1 MKSKIGIIIG
11 REFNE
16 RVRKKSFIITTL
28 LTPLLIIGLMV
39 APTLMMTY
47 SGSDLKKIA
56 VVDDSGIIAPQLYS
70 NEEIEFEQL
79 QLPIETVRKLPEDAY
94 FAILHIGNDIMSN
107 PTAARLY
114 TDTSVGMGLE
124 TGICSQIEA
133 IVEAEKLKSYN
144 IENIQQILAQ
154 IETKISLQTF
164 KSDSSEESDKE
175 SSGDMATSSIVA
187 TVIAYIL
194 SFMLYMF
201 LIIYGA
207 MVMQSVIEEK
217 NNRVLEV
224 MVSSVRPFQ
233 MMLGKILGVASV
245 AVVQILTWL
254 VIILIAGYFLVPSLL
269 PEEITAAIA
278 MMQQGTPAGVA
289 APDADIDLLQALLTL
304 TDIGY
309 ILKIF
314 ATLLLFMVGGFLLY
328 AAMFAAVGSSVDN
341 PQDAQQ
347 LQLPITL
354 PIILSLI
361 IMINVIYDPTSEVAF
376 WFSMIPLTSPIVMM
390 ARIPYDIPM
399 WEIIVSLVLLYITF
413 AVTVWGAAKIY
424 RVGILM
430 HGKKPTLKELW
441 RWMRYKY

>member
-1 MKSKIGIIIG
+1 
-11 REFNE
+11 
-16 RVRKKSFIITTL
+16 
-28 LTPLLIIGLMV
+28 
-39 APTLMMTY
+39 
-47 SGSDLKKIA
+47 
-56 VVDDSGIIAPQLYS
+56 
-70 NEEIEFEQL
+70 
-79 QLPIETVRKLPEDAY
+79 
-94 FAILHIGNDIMSN
+94 
-107 PTAARLY
+107 
-114 TDTSVGMGLE
+114 
-124 TGICSQIEA
+124 
-133 IVEAEKLKSYN
+133 
-144 IENIQQILAQ
+144 
-154 IETKISLQTF
+154 
-164 KSDSSEESDKE
+164 
-175 SSGDMATSSIVA
+175 
-187 TVIAYIL
+187 
-194 SFMLYMF
+194 MF

-254 VIILIAGYFLVPSLL
+254 VIILIAGYFLVPALL
-269 PEEITAAIA
+269 PEDITAAIA
-278 MMQQGTPAGVA
+278 MMQQGASAGVA
-289 APDADIDLLQALLTL
+289 APDADVDLLQALLTL

-309 ILKIF
+309 IAKIF

-354 PIILSLI
+354 PIILALI
-361 IMINVIYDPTSEVAF
+361 IMINVIYDPTSEIAF

-390 ARIPYDIPM
+390 ARIPYDIPT
-399 WEIIVSLVLLYITF
+399 WEIIVSLVLLYATF

>member
-1 MKSKIGIIIG
+1 MKNKIGIIIG

-47 SGSDLKKIA
+47 SGSETKKIA

-70 NEEIEFEQL
+70 NEEVQFEHL
-79 QLPIETVRKLPEDAY
+79 QLPIETVRQLPPEAY
-94 FAILHIGNDIMSN
+94 FAILHICNDIMSN

-124 TGICSQIEA
+124 TGICSQIES
-133 IVEAEKLKSYN
+133 IIEAEKLKSYN

-154 IETKISLQTF
+154 IETKVSLQTF
-164 KSDSSEESDKE
+164 KSSADQEKEES
-175 SSGDMATSSIVA
+175 ATSSIVA

-254 VIILIAGYFLVPSLL
+254 VIILVAGAFLVPALL
-269 PEEITAAIA
+269 PEDITAAIA
-278 MMQQGTPAGVA
+278 MMQQGASAGVA
-289 APDADIDLLQALLTL
+289 APDADVDLLQALLTL

-309 ILKIF
+309 IAKIF

-354 PIILSLI
+354 PIILALI
-361 IMINVIYDPTSEVAF
+361 IMINVIYDPTSEIAF
-376 WFSMIPLTSPIVMM
+376 WFSMIPFTSPIVMM

-399 WEIIVSLVLLYITF
+399 WEIIVSLILLYATF

>member
-1 MKSKIGIIIG
+1 MKNKIGIIIG

-47 SGSDLKKIA
+47 SGSETKKIA

-70 NEEIEFEQL
+70 NEEVQFEHL
-79 QLPIETVRKLPEDAY
+79 QLPIETVRQLPPEAY
-94 FAILHIGNDIMSN
+94 FAILHICNDIMSN

-124 TGICSQIEA
+124 TGICSQIES
-133 IVEAEKLKSYN
+133 IIEAEKLKSYN

-154 IETKISLQTF
+154 IETKVSLQTF
-164 KSDSSEESDKE
+164 KSSADQEKEES
-175 SSGDMATSSIVA
+175 ATSSIVA

-254 VIILIAGYFLVPSLL
+254 VIILVAGAFLVPALL
-269 PEEITAAIA
+269 PEDITTAIA
-278 MMQQGTPAGVA
+278 MMQQGASAGVA
-289 APDADIDLLQALLTL
+289 APDADVDLLQALLTL

-309 ILKIF
+309 IAKIF

-354 PIILSLI
+354 PIILALI
-361 IMINVIYDPTSEVAF
+361 IMINVIYDPTSEIAF
-376 WFSMIPLTSPIVMM
+376 WFSMIPFTSPIVMM

-399 WEIIVSLVLLYITF
+399 WEIIVSLILLYATF

>member
-1 MKSKIGIIIG
+1 MKNKIGIIIG

-39 APTLMMTY
+39 APTLLMTY
-47 SGSDLKKIA
+47 SSSETKKIA

-70 NEEIEFEQL
+70 NEEVQFEHL
-79 QLPIETVRKLPEDAY
+79 QLPIETVRQLSPETY
-94 FAILHIGNDIMSN
+94 FAILHICNDIMSN

-124 TGICSQIEA
+124 TGICSQIES
-133 IVEAEKLKSYN
+133 IIEAEKLKSYN

-154 IETKISLQTF
+154 IETKVSLQTF
-164 KSDSSEESDKE
+164 KSSADQEKEES
-175 SSGDMATSSIVA
+175 ATSSIVA

-254 VIILIAGYFLVPSLL
+254 VIILIAGAFLVPALL
-269 PEEITAAIA
+269 PEDITAAIA
-278 MMQQGTPAGVA
+278 MMQQGASAGVA
-289 APDADIDLLQALLTL
+289 APDADVDLLQALLTL

-309 ILKIF
+309 IAKIF
-314 ATLLLFMVGGFLLY
+314 GTLLLFMVGGFLLY

-354 PIILSLI
+354 PIILALI
-361 IMINVIYDPTSEVAF
+361 IMINVIYDPTSEIAF
-376 WFSMIPLTSPIVMM
+376 WFSMIPFTSPIVMM

-399 WEIIVSLVLLYITF
+399 WEIIVSLILLYATF

>member
-1 MKSKIGIIIG
+1 MKNKIGIIIG

-39 APTLMMTY
+39 APTLLMTY
-47 SGSDLKKIA
+47 SSSETKKIA

-70 NEEIEFEQL
+70 NEEVQFEHL
-79 QLPIETVRKLPEDAY
+79 QLPIETVRQLPPDAY
-94 FAILHIGNDIMSN
+94 FAILHICNDIMSN

-124 TGICSQIEA
+124 TGICSQIES
-133 IVEAEKLKSYN
+133 IIEAEKLKSYN

-154 IETKISLQTF
+154 IETKVSLQTF
-164 KSDSSEESDKE
+164 KSSADQEKEES
-175 SSGDMATSSIVA
+175 ATSSIVA

-254 VIILIAGYFLVPSLL
+254 VIILVAGAFLVPALL
-269 PEEITAAIA
+269 PEDITAAIA
-278 MMQQGTPAGVA
+278 MMQQGASAGVA
-289 APDADIDLLQALLTL
+289 APDADVDLLQALLTL

-309 ILKIF
+309 IAKIF
-314 ATLLLFMVGGFLLY
+314 GTLLLFMVGGFLLY

-354 PIILSLI
+354 PIILALI
-361 IMINVIYDPTSEVAF
+361 IMINVIYDPTSEIAF
-376 WFSMIPLTSPIVMM
+376 WFSMIPFTSPIVMM

-399 WEIIVSLVLLYITF
+399 WEIIVSLILLYATF

>member
-1 MKSKIGIIIG
+1 MKNKIGIIIG

-47 SGSDLKKIA
+47 SSSETKKIA

-70 NEEIEFEQL
+70 NEEVQFEHL
-79 QLPIETVRKLPEDAY
+79 QLPIETVRQLPPEAY
-94 FAILHIGNDIMSN
+94 FAILHICNDIMSN

-124 TGICSQIEA
+124 TGICSQIES
-133 IVEAEKLKSYN
+133 IIEAEKLKSYN

-154 IETKISLQTF
+154 IETKVSLQTF
-164 KSDSSEESDKE
+164 KSSADQEKEES
-175 SSGDMATSSIVA
+175 ATSSIVA

-254 VIILIAGYFLVPSLL
+254 VIILVAGAFLVPALL
-269 PEEITAAIA
+269 PEDITTAIA
-278 MMQQGTPAGVA
+278 MMQQGASAGVA
-289 APDADIDLLQALLTL
+289 APDADVDLLQALLTL

-309 ILKIF
+309 IAKIF

-354 PIILSLI
+354 PIILALI
-361 IMINVIYDPTSEVAF
+361 IMINVIYDPTSEIAF
-376 WFSMIPLTSPIVMM
+376 WFSMIPFTSPIVMM

-399 WEIIVSLVLLYITF
+399 WEIIVSLILLYATF